1 MTDMDIDYTLESFR
15 VPDLYLRSQE
25 LPPKSGRVPDNDQI
39 YFFYF
44 FRYIRTYYIKL
55 YVLCETNP
63 LVHSKSLMDVI
74 LGVRNILHGSR
85 KLYQE
90 HSLSIIRY

>member
-1 MTDMDIDYTLESFR
+1 MLTTNWNHLGFLISIPGVRNVLQ
-15 VPDLYLRSQE
+15 SQE
-25 LPPKSGRVPDNDQI
+25 GFLIDDQI
-39 YFFYF
+39 YIFLFL
-44 FRYIRTYYIKL
+44 RYIGVLYIKL